1 MQNSQTAKINNEPD
15 DISWQVKKLGSIA
28 EVVAG
33 FGFPIV
39 YQGKKS
45 GDYPFFKVGDI
56 SQEVQAGKVY
66 IGDANNYLNKLDL
79 EKLRAKPYPKGTTVF
94 AKIGEA
100 IKLNRRA
107 ILAQDSLIDNNVM
120 GAIPN
125 SSKVTP
131 EFLYYFLRTIQL
143 EEISRS
149 TTVPSIRKGDV
160 EDIDVPTPT
169 LDVQNKVVAK
179 LSAFLQWVESSNK
192 SIKQSRKLIQRFRQ
206 SVLSAAVTGKLTE
219 KWREKNQDYKSAD
232 EILKQIK
239 EQRLA
244 TGNNKNKLQDIYTY
258 EEQSDN
264 DELPDKWGFVSLD
277 KLCNSFNYGTSTK
290 SQTQGKVPVLRMG
303 NLQKG
308 EIDWNNLV
316 FTSDDNEIEK
326 YSLRTGDILFN
337 RTNSPELVG
346 KTSIYR
352 GERPAIFAGYLIKIN
367 NPPQLNS
374 EYLNYC
380 LNSSYAKDYCY
391 QVKSDGVSQS
401 NINAQKLGKFEV
413 PFCSTEEQQEIVKRI
428 KSMFEVADLVD
439 KQIKMAGS
447 KADKLTQSI
456 LAKAFRGELI

>member
-1 MQNSQTAKINNEPD
+1 MQNLPTVTTNNEWK
-15 DISWQVKKLGSIA
+15 SYTLGELGEYLNGRAFKSTDW
-28 EVVAG
+28 
-33 FGFPIV
+33 
-39 YQGKKS
+39 KKS
-45 GDYPFFKVGDI
+45 GYPIIRIQNLNDHQAPFNYTNETFEDRYKVEDGELLVSWSASLGAYIWNRGSGWLNQHIFKVIPNEDI
-56 SQEVQAGKVY
+56 VEKRLLYYAIKNIIRDLYAQTHGSGMVHVTKPVFEAQEVMIPEDKNLQASLVKRFDEMLESVEVSR
-66 IGDANNYLNKLDL
+66 NK
-79 EKLRAKPYPKGTTVF
+79 
-94 AKIGEA
+94 I
-100 IKLNRRA
+100 
-107 ILAQDSLIDNNVM
+107 QDT
-120 GAIPN
+120 
-125 SSKVTP
+125 K
-131 EFLYYFLRTIQL
+131 
-143 EEISRS
+143 RS
-149 TTVPSIRKGDV
+149 IHK
-160 EDIDVPTPT
+160 
-169 LDVQNKVVAK
+169 
-179 LSAFLQWVESSNK
+179 
-192 SIKQSRKLIQRFRQ
+192 FRQ

-219 KWREKNQDYKSAD
+219 EWREKNQDYKSAD

-258 EEQSDN
+258 KERGDN

-326 YSLRTGDILFN
+326 YSLRTGDVLFN

-367 NPPQLNS
+367 NFPQLNS

-380 LNSSYAKDYCY
+380 LNSGYAKDYCY

-401 NINAQKLGKFEV
+401 NINAQKLGKFEI
-413 PFCSTEEQQEIVKRI
+413 PLCSSEEQQEIVRRV
-428 KSMFEVADLVD
+428 KSMFEVADLVE
-439 KQIKMAGS
+439 KQIEIAGN
-447 KADKLTQSI
+447 KAEKLTQTI
-456 LAKAFRGELI
+456 LAKAFRGEL